1 MPHVLIVSDAP
12 WTREEVS
19 SALPVDATVQLL
31 SSGRAVRAAIK
42 EESPDLVILD
52 SQIGSMGAIAVAL
65 DIQNEA
71 SGGRMEAIPLLLLL
85 DRQADVF
92 LSRNAKIA
100 GYLVKPLDPLRL
112 RRAVNAVLA
121 GGTFEDRVQS
131 GDATNNYRPTPDATA
146 R

>member
-92 LSRNAKIA
+92 LARNAKIA

-112 RRAVNAVLA
+112 RRAVNALLA
-121 GGTFEDRVQS
+121 DGTYEDRVQS